1 MIVAISE
8 ETAIPAGRTEI
19 ALTPS
24 ASDGCRASPQSRQSR
39 RSCFVLVSHMTKG
52 RSANVKHRVS
62 GSVAYVGG
70 CRANFLFVPDPR
82 DPACRRVLVLDNGAN
97 AAPLAPILADTIED
111 QGGRGPQVVWS
122 DEPATVMVERALR
135 PALAKHARDDEHEI
149 GDCAEWLRET
159 LAGGR
164 VPAAELRHACQEAG
178 FAWSILHRVRSRI
191 GAGTRREGF
200 GPGSQS
206 YWYLSDAIKH
216 GSIEGIDLT
225 PAPSI

>member
-1 MIVAISE
+1 MIGAISE

-122 DEPATVMVERALR
+122 DEPATVTVERALR

-149 GDCAEWLRET
+149 GDCGSGSERRSPADAFRLRSFAT
-159 LAGGR
+159 PARRRASPGVFFIASGRASAPAHAGKASGPDRR
-164 VPAAELRHACQEAG
+164 V
-178 FAWSILHRVRSRI
+178 I
-191 GAGTRREGF
+191 GT
-200 GPGSQS
+200 
-206 YWYLSDAIKH
+206 YSDAIKH
-216 GSIEGIDLT
+216 GSIEALI
-225 PAPSI
+225 SRRRR